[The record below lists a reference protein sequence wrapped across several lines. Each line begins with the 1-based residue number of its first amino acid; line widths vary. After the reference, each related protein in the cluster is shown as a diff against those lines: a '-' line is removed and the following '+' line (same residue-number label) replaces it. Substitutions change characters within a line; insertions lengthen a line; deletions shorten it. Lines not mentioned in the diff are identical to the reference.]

1 MAILGAAEI
10 AQIVRAQAANNA
22 RYQRDKDGKLSFS
35 QYVLTHADDKMIAMY
50 SDKAVAAIKAH
61 IYPAVTIERA
71 RRAYNIAYSKRLARR
86 RYDDDV
92 LQSTILQYISN
103 YVLACF
109 AEAQQN
115 AAAYQYYTGLSNEE
129 KVEVYTQIFRKKEV
143 DDDTD

>member
-1 MAILGAAEI
+1 MATITDKDISRL
-10 AQIVRAQAANNA
+10 VRAHAANDA
-22 RYQRDKDGKLSFS
+22 RYQHDKDGKLSFS

-50 SDKAVAAIKAH
+50 SDKAVAAVKAH
-61 IYPAVTIERA
+61 IYTAVTIESA
-71 RRAYNIAYSKRLARR
+71 NSTYSISYINSTAKR

-92 LQSTILQYISN
+92 LQSTTLQYIVN

-115 AAAYQYYTGLSNEE
+115 AAAYQYYTGLSNEG
-129 KVEVYTQIFRKKEV
+129 KALLIKQIHSKKEV